1 MTSKKIKE
9 YSFDTLF
16 EDILS
21 ECANNFDISEKYKRE
36 YGEKLIVIKLLLSLG
51 NLYKIN
57 KPEEIEKL
65 NREIELKLNHND
77 ILSGYIFFVS
87 QRKQF
92 DHLWSYMRWNKDR
105 YKEFLIN
112 SIRFF
117 SNILV
122 DINMLRKEIQ
132 IEENIHAIFHDI
144 LDVEFISQEPYVKT
158 RFLWENFQKL
168 VTIQHKYTICIKIKD
183 NVLKVANRQDTT
195 DTKKNIKTIFNK
207 RVPFQKNKNYEIIE

>member
-1 MTSKKIKE
+1 MTSKKNKE

-21 ECANNFDISEKYKRE
+21 EYANNFDISEKNKRE

-57 KPEEIEKL
+57 NPEEIEIL
-65 NREIELKLNHND
+65 NSEIELNLKNND
-77 ILSGYIFFVS
+77 MLSDYIFFVS

-92 DHLWSYMRWNKDR
+92 DHLWSYMRWYKDR
-105 YKEFLIN
+105 YKEFLVN

-122 DINMLRKEIQ
+122 DINLLRKEIQ

-195 DTKKNIKTIFNK
+195 DTKKIIKTIFNK
-207 RVPFQKNKNYEIIE
+207 RVPFQKK